1 MPGAN
6 MSCREERLVQR
17 DRFLDPQLL
26 PLESLY
32 LRSIGRR
39 ARHFLVDLP
48 FESGVFGVERA
59 DVRGFH
65 EVSLL
70 RSRVSDLAVDSL
82 ALGAFP
88 LAKDP
93 S

>member
-1 MPGAN
+1 MPGAP
-6 MSCREERLVQR
+6 MSVSEERLVQR
-17 DRFLDPQLL
+17 NLFLDPQLL
-26 PLESLY
+26 SLESLY
-32 LRSIGRR
+32 LRSIGRGP
-39 ARHFLVDLP
+39 RHFLVDLP
-48 FESGVFGVERA
+48 FKSGVLGVERA

-82 ALGAFP
+82 VK
-88 LAKDP
+88 KDP